1 MPKGQFTRGR
11 KRNWTPDELA
21 RAEEM
26 IEDGRSER
34 AIAARLGRSENG
46 VHVYLGRHGRSR
58 TALRPMSATR
68 VARLLGIGCAKMVA
82 RWMQAGW
89 LASRRGHWQG
99 PNRVWWT
106 SEQDLQAFLEDSRHW
121 QRWDPDRITD
131 KWLRIWA
138 QELRAGERFLSVGQA
153 TERLGVDGRLLN
165 KC

>member
-121 QRWDPDRITD
+121 
-131 KWLRIWA
+131 
-138 QELRAGERFLSVGQA
+138 
-153 TERLGVDGRLLN
+153 
-165 KC
+165 